1 MSPCVVC
8 DREKAALA
16 KTNKKVDKRAKELAV
31 QAEEEK
37 RNADQF
43 KDQVRQR
50 ANVRCY
56 SNFYRRNLPVD
67 CVTLACVSQLDK
79 ANARLRVLKR
89 QLEEAE
95 EENSKLVAQ
104 KRKIQR
110 DLDEQQEHGDSL
122 ARELDT
128 VKSRIKGG
136 VPAARCAIDVT
147 CYKTVL

>member
-1 MSPCVVC
+1 M
-8 DREKAALA
+8 
-16 KTNKKVDKRAKELAV
+16 
-31 QAEEEK
+31 
-37 RNADQF
+37 
-43 KDQVRQR
+43 
-50 ANVRCY
+50 
-56 SNFYRRNLPVD
+56 PVN
-67 CVTLACVSQLDK
+67 CVTLTCVSQLDK
-79 ANARLRVLKR
+79 ASARLRVLKR

-136 VPAARCAIDVT
+136 VPVARCAIDVT
-147 CYKTVL
+147 CHKTML